1 MEEREIS
8 INSSVLN
15 LPVLCTRGLVCFPN
29 NEVNIDIA
37 RPKSIKAI
45 EASRNKFSDLLF
57 ITSQID
63 PKVEDPELSDLYTI
77 GTICAL
83 KIIRKNDDGSLRAII
98 LATKRAKIKNYYN
111 NSTYP
116 IAEVESIETY
126 SSNVDD
132 ESKLLRDLIR
142 RIGDFKR
149 SFSSN
154 INTIIVTRLNK
165 GASSEEAIDL
175 LSQLS
180 NIPYDKKQ
188 QLLEELDNQ

>member
-188 QLLEELDNQ
+188 KLIDGKK